1 VHFFRNRDK
10 SGLEITPD
18 HLHFESFHPLWLQ
31 SRPQHRYHC
40 AGWLARLRLIDALTT
55 SESERL
61 QKIAVQMAG
70 CCACPALAEWSDG
83 SIKASLPTCRKRC
96 CPHCDK
102 RRSRELALRV
112 EGLIKEMNAPRFLTI
127 TLKSTNE
134 PLRNQ
139 VKRMRE
145 SFAKLRRTK
154 VWKRCVI
161 GGIYGVEIT
170 RNPQTRAWHPHL
182 HIVFDGLYAPQKELS
197 DAWLKATGDSSII
210 DIRRISD
217 RRNFARYIT
226 KYILKGDS
234 NSKDRSANN
243 NVFALWPYRAIRE
256 YVESLIGARMI
267 HTFGS
272 LHNVKVEEEEQEESV
287 SQDTILCPAGMIFS
301 AAQDGDKTAASIMYD
316 CISIDPKLAN
326 AFGVVVD
333 AQHVRREFNSEE
345 MFSLFQSILIKR
357 IKAWHKAKTNRF
369 EFISPDPPILKP
381 PEQEKLDFMVGK
393 MLSTVR

>member
-1 VHFFRNRDK
+1 VHFFRDRDN

-18 HLHFESFHPLWLQ
+18 HLHFESFHPLWIQ
-31 SRPQHRYHC
+31 SRPQHRYHRS
-40 AGWLARLRLIDALTT
+40 AWLARLRLIDALAT
-55 SESERL
+55 SETERL
-61 QKIAVQMAG
+61 KKIAVDMAG
-70 CCACPALAEWSDG
+70 CCACPSLAEWSDG

-112 EGLIKEMNAPRFLTI
+112 EFLIKEMNAPRFLTI
-127 TLKSTNE
+127 TLKSSNE
-134 PLRNQ
+134 PLKDQ
-139 VKRMRE
+139 VKRMRA

-197 DAWLKATGDSSII
+197 DAWLKATGDSSIV

-234 NSKDRSANN
+234 SSKDRAANK

-256 YVESLIGARMI
+256 YVDALIGSRMI

-272 LHNVKVEEEEQEESV
+272 LHNVKAEEEETEESV
-287 SQDTILCPAGMIFS
+287 SQDTILCPASMIFT
-301 AAQDGDKTAASIMYD
+301 AAQDGDKTAISIMYD

-326 AFGVVVD
+326 AFGIVVD
-333 AQHVRREFNSEE
+333 DQYVRREFNSEE
-345 MFSLFQSILIKR
+345 MFMLFQSILIKR
-357 IKAWHKAKTNRF
+357 IKAWHNAKTNRYV
-369 EFISPDPPILKP
+369 FITPDPPIPKP
-381 PEQEKLDFMVGK
+381 DEQKRLEFFTKKQF
-393 MLSTVR
+393 STV